1 MKGVRNL
8 LILDD
13 VKVVKLKTGAIFVEH
28 GSADGSPCIQFNG
41 EDTSDGIKWMFYLY
55 GETATK
61 CKETL
66 AAGQEYRITGSVRI
80 RTVGEKKFYLVDVAD
95 MTLRKV
101 SCESDTP
108 TTKEAKEEKEKEEQ
122 DPYALDPLMFAKD
135 IGTPMKHFG

>member
-61 CKETL
+61 FKEAL

-80 RTVGEKKFYLVDVAD
+80 KTVGEKKFYLVDVAD

-101 SCESDTP
+101 SCESDTS
-108 TTKEAKEEKEKEEQ
+108 TTKIERQEKNEKR